1 VILLL
6 VGLNSAKAKGKNFY
20 TVCNLKR

>member
-6 VGLNSAKAKGKNFY
+6 VGLNSAKAKGRNFC